1 MESRIGQKGELRNGK
16 LTCEGSDVAADLSNN
31 SSEIVADANGT
42 PPTVVDSRERYRQ
55 PVRTLQER
63 LGSRPARRTNVD
75 CDDCGGDTGIT
86 NYQRTRVCSPKSP
99 EPNGALRSSRV
110 TGEMQHE
117 DDGEGGKSPERIV
130 NRQNDAAG
138 VVRSGQGEDIQEPW
152 YSLLTPFPPFL
163 ISLWARQ
170 LQLQQAALDK
180 GLLPLPLHNPS
191 SFCFL
196 SASLQALASLTPL
209 LHLLHGL
216 TYLRL
221 LRQHLDGSCT
231 SSPFPTSL
239 PAPACQPIQSGVDV
253 GRLRDE
259 AHATRQSAYSHPSPT
274 PCSRRA
280 RAVSPS
286 FQQQRSQLVDGP
298 RQLPHILLACL
309 LNLDRGLFVPSL
321 SALLASHDLRP
332 CKGPGSS
339 GEATDPADECE
350 SAGNAATTPGDTT
363 GLASHPREGKE
374 GCAARDNFVGR
385 QSRVPEWCLDSS
397 SAGAPSSLLD
407 LLRRLELS
415 PVPPALPSAKT
426 LDPAEACPNSLDK
439 NAHLE
444 QTSECRD
451 GLVQCRRC
459 VDIHEALARVRA
471 ASLSS
476 SATLERE
483 RLQIVRAHQGKATTN
498 QHGMAAA
505 VYREI
510 CNAARHRLPGD
521 LGIFGEATSNDM
533 FMREQ
538 DAHEFL
544 QALLEE
550 LDENCRAAGDLCSQ
564 LSGILENALAYIST
578 DPGCRGTERRHDAH
592 RQSRSR
598 GRKTLNG
605 TPDTRLHTDKDDDMA
620 LQDESGAH
628 RAEQQIHDVTP
639 GLATERDMASGSGP
653 SASPQ
658 KQKATLAD
666 GRHPEAAL
674 PHLTPP
680 RMTDVFSGSIAE
692 FTRCL
697 VCGYCTPERVLPFSC
712 LQLSLGSACE
722 SRLISNLPS
731 IQELL
736 RSTLGPQRVQ
746 SVECLFCSAVA
757 TLKRLQL
764 RLRSDPFLVAFSRF
778 GGACSGRQNAEAG
791 DFGLSRDGREGGTP
805 EADTVHRLT
814 RQSTSPGFKD
824 ILGSLDDPCVDSWPA
839 SATTGSADPGMP
851 FSFDKRLLSEPRIPG
866 LFSSVWS
873 LPASLIRGYVHRWAL
888 VGQLTKFFA
897 LRGGL
902 KTTDALTEE
911 RRPPAASQ
919 GMPQLRHSEAV
930 EPGSKTHTVHAEIE
944 ERALD
949 ALKLRAGGLWAAVR
963 RSKEKVQRL
972 QQLPQVLI
980 IQISSL
986 GVTAYGQ
993 VYKQLERCTFPLV
1006 LDALSLLGPA
1016 GDNVNGSH
1024 AHSFNS
1030 SDVCELPP
1038 QTSPGMLSS
1047 ETQKRGVVTNSTT
1060 CDRGICPAA
1069 GWGCESAAETNAD
1082 LQQEKLRTRFNGPL
1096 YELRAVIS
1104 HLGCSASSGHF
1115 VCYRRWDA
1123 RAFGPGPGAR
1133 SLVKNFCAT
1142 PGVRTLDASAVIDSS
1157 PPGDAAGHHGNAGGC
1172 ELEMRQG
1179 ANRAVSMNSPW
1190 DHAGT
1195 SGSRR
1200 RDSESA
1206 ARVLVSATE
1215 IEAKRF
1221 SRGTDDAVRCQ
1232 DTCAAG
1238 GEGDSFCLSCSARRS
1253 EETTQRKGIAQCDKP
1268 GSPEQGEALRA
1279 RTAWTKARQD
1289 MWLRQSTILGAS
1301 AASFVRVSDSCVR
1314 VVGVDEVMATAPYLL
1329 FYQVASPA
1337 VF

>member
-1 MESRIGQKGELRNGK
+1 MFE
-16 LTCEGSDVAADLSNN
+16 T
-31 SSEIVADANGT
+31 
-42 PPTVVDSRERYRQ
+42 
-55 PVRTLQER
+55 
-63 LGSRPARRTNVD
+63 
-75 CDDCGGDTGIT
+75 
-86 NYQRTRVCSPKSP
+86 
-99 EPNGALRSSRV
+99 
-110 TGEMQHE
+110 
-117 DDGEGGKSPERIV
+117 
-130 NRQNDAAG
+130 
-138 VVRSGQGEDIQEPW
+138 
-152 YSLLTPFPPFL
+152 
-163 ISLWARQ
+163 
-170 LQLQQAALDK
+170 
-180 GLLPLPLHNPS
+180 
-191 SFCFL
+191 
-196 SASLQALASLTPL
+196 
-209 LHLLHGL
+209 
-216 TYLRL
+216 
-221 LRQHLDGSCT
+221 
-231 SSPFPTSL
+231 
-239 PAPACQPIQSGVDV
+239 
-253 GRLRDE
+253 
-259 AHATRQSAYSHPSPT
+259 
-274 PCSRRA
+274 CSRR
-280 RAVSPS
+280 
-286 FQQQRSQLVDGP
+286 
-298 RQLPHILLACL
+298 
-309 LNLDRGLFVPSL
+309 
-321 SALLASHDLRP
+321 
-332 CKGPGSS
+332 
-339 GEATDPADECE
+339 
-350 SAGNAATTPGDTT
+350 
-363 GLASHPREGKE
+363 
-374 GCAARDNFVGR
+374 
-385 QSRVPEWCLDSS
+385 
-397 SAGAPSSLLD
+397 APSSLLD

-459 VDIHEALARVRA
+459 VDIHEALAR
-471 ASLSS
+471 
-476 SATLERE
+476 
-483 RLQIVRAHQGKATTN
+483 
-498 QHGMAAA
+498 
-505 VYREI
+505 
-510 CNAARHRLPGD
+510 
-521 LGIFGEATSNDM
+521 
-533 FMREQ
+533 
-538 DAHEFL
+538 
-544 QALLEE
+544 
-550 LDENCRAAGDLCSQ
+550 
-564 LSGILENALAYIST
+564 
-578 DPGCRGTERRHDAH
+578 
-592 RQSRSR
+592 
-598 GRKTLNG
+598 
-605 TPDTRLHTDKDDDMA
+605 
-620 LQDESGAH
+620 
-628 RAEQQIHDVTP
+628 
-639 GLATERDMASGSGP
+639 
-653 SASPQ
+653 
-658 KQKATLAD
+658 
-666 GRHPEAAL
+666 
-674 PHLTPP
+674 
-680 RMTDVFSGSIAE
+680 
-692 FTRCL
+692 
-697 VCGYCTPERVLPFSC
+697 
-712 LQLSLGSACE
+712 LSLGSACE

-736 RSTLGPQRVQ
+736 RI
-746 SVECLFCSAVA
+746 A

-1104 HLGCSASSGHF
+1104 HL
-1115 VCYRRWDA
+1115 
-1123 RAFGPGPGAR
+1123 
-1133 SLVKNFCAT
+1133 
-1142 PGVRTLDASAVIDSS
+1142 
-1157 PPGDAAGHHGNAGGC
+1157 
-1172 ELEMRQG
+1172 
-1179 ANRAVSMNSPW
+1179 
-1190 DHAGT
+1190 
-1195 SGSRR
+1195 
-1200 RDSESA
+1200 
-1206 ARVLVSATE
+1206 
-1215 IEAKRF
+1215 
-1221 SRGTDDAVRCQ
+1221 
-1232 DTCAAG
+1232 
-1238 GEGDSFCLSCSARRS
+1238 